1 MSTAVPAQFVFTA
14 SPNSPLLSGFRINV
28 DGSLAPIPGS
38 PFLINTSAR
47 AIAGVHGTLL
57 VADGAG
63 IRVFSVDKETGAIRQ
78 SDSARIGAITDLL
91 SDLHSDAAIAVSPT
105 GAMVLRVKDGKLQA
119 QPAPM
124 SPGSAEA
131 QTSRQSIVDAADHFM
146 YVVDAGKAEL
156 MAFRIE
162 NAKPLPL
169 TPQSYPLPRGT
180 AFITLVESRNIR
192 R

>member
-1 MSTAVPAQFVFTA
+1 MSVEVPTQFVFTA
-14 SPNSPLLSGFRINV
+14 SSNSPLLSGFRINA

-63 IRVFSVDKETGAIRQ
+63 IRVFSVDQETGAIRQ
-78 SDSARIGAITDLL
+78 SDSVRIGAITDLL
-91 SDLHSDAAIAVSPT
+91 SDLHSDAAIAVSPI

-124 SPGSAEA
+124 SPASAEA
-131 QTSRQSIVDAADHFM
+131 QTARQSILAADRFM

-162 NAKPLPL
+162 NGKPLPL
-169 TPQSYPLPRGT
+169 TPQSYSLPRGT

>member
-1 MSTAVPAQFVFTA
+1 MSAEVPAQFVFTA
-14 SPNSPLLSGFRINV
+14 SPNSPLLSGFKINA

-38 PFLINTSAR
+38 PFLINTSAS

-63 IRVFSVDKETGAIRQ
+63 IRVFSVDQETGAIQQ
-78 SDSARIGAITDLL
+78 SDSVRIGVITDLL

-105 GAMVLRVKDGKLQA
+105 GAMILRVKDGKLQA

-124 SPGSAEA
+124 SPASTEA
-131 QTSRQSIVDAADHFM
+131 QIARQSILAADRFM

-162 NAKPLPL
+162 NGKPLPL
-169 TPQSYPLPRGT
+169 MPQFYPLPRGT